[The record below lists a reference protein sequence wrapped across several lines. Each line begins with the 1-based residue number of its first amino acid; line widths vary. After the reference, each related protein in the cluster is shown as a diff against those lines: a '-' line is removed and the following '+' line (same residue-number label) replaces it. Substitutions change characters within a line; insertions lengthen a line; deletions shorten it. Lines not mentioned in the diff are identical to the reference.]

1 MTTQEI
7 NKLPK
12 NYIRA
17 EMKRKDIAVKEM
29 CERLIKYD
37 EKLNVQSF
45 NNKMSRGNFSAV
57 FFFKC
62 MSALDLNIVR
72 LNDN

>member
-1 MTTQEI
+1 MTVDEL

-17 EMKRKDIAVKEM
+17 EMRRRDISVKDICK
-29 CERLIKYD
+29 RLLKYD
-37 EKLNVQSF
+37 EKLNAQSF
-45 NNKMSRGNFSAV
+45 NNKMTRGNFSAV

-62 MSALDLNIVR
+62 MSALEINIVR